1 MSLSIHIDAIDYD
14 FRIIG
19 GRLQR
24 VTGADAVA
32 QRLRVRLH
40 AYLGEWFLDRRFGL
54 PWYDGEML
62 GASNSRLISPLIRR
76 EILKDPEV
84 EAVLSFAVSQ
94 IGRQLSIQA
103 TVRTTRGNSLSLS
116 EVFNG

>member
-14 FRIIG
+14 FRVIG
-19 GRLQR
+19 GRLQL

-32 QRLRVRLH
+32 DRLRVRLH

-62 GASNSRLISPLIRR
+62 GVSNSRLISPLIRR

-94 IGRQLSIQA
+94 SGRQLSIQA
-103 TVRTTRGNSLSLS
+103 TVRTTRGDTLSLS